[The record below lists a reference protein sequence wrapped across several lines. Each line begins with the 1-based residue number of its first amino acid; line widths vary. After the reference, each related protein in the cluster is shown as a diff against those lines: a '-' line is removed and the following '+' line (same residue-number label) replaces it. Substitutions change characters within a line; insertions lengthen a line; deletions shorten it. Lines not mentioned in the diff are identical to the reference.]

1 MRLRFCSSQLKIF
14 AFSGALTKQRT
25 DGALVRV
32 ITPVYE
38 FEELKDAE
46 ARLQAF
52 TRDIMPVLDDYIPGG
67 DTAPRRKNIYR
78 SPVPR

>member
-32 ITPVYE
+32 ITPVHQ
-38 FEELKDAE
+38 FEELKNAE

-52 TRDIMPVLDDYIPGG
+52 TREIVPLLAEFIP
-67 DTAPRRKNIYR
+67 D
-78 SPVPR
+78 